1 MELLKECFRLGND
14 RFTGLSISQHW
25 GVDKEA
31 FEITKSAPQKYEACL
46 K

>member
-14 RFTGLSISQHW
+14 RFIGLSISQHW

-31 FEITKSAPQKYEACL
+31 FEDNQECPSEI
-46 K
+46 